1 MHLHVEYAEGSIVNP
16 QLGHQSEYLFV
27 VCFSAIAAAAVV
39 CIACRY
45 SGSICG
51 STGNAR
57 TLKSVIS

>member
-16 QLGHQSEYLFV
+16 QLGHQSEYLFF
-27 VCFSAIAAAAVV
+27 VCFSATAATVV

-51 STGNAR
+51 STGNAG